1 MMIFNNLTFE
11 NPAWFW
17 LLLALPLFVAWYMI
31 KRKESQVPVKFSNTE
46 AFSKNSFW
54 GNLKHIMFAMKLL
67 AWVFLT
73 IAMAR
78 PRTVDV
84 TTDIKKTRGID
95 IVMSIDIS
103 ASMLAKDFRPNRM
116 EVVKEVASEFVD
128 NRPNDRIGLVV
139 FSGESYTKT
148 PVTSDKA
155 IVQKTLENISYSS
168 QIEGGTA
175 IGMGLATAVNRLKD
189 SEAKGKVIILL
200 TDGVNNTGFIEPK
213 TAADLA
219 LEYDIKVYSIGV
231 GSMGTAMSPVAIDR
245 RGEFQYRST
254 KVEIDEDLLQ
264 EISKLTGGE
273 YFRANNEDKLK
284 AIYEEINKLE
294 KTEIKETKYYNYDEK
309 YPIFV
314 IIAGLLLVIVALLKY
329 TIMRSIV

>member
-1 MMIFNNLTFE
+1 MFSNLTFE
-11 NPAWFW
+11 NPEWFW
-17 LLLALPLFVAWYMI
+17 LLLALPLFVAWYII
-31 KRKESQVPVKFSNTE
+31 KRKESQVPVKFSNTS
-46 AFSKNSFW
+46 AFSKTSFW
-54 GNLKHIMFAMKLL
+54 GNLKHIMFGAKLL

-103 ASMLAKDFRPNRM
+103 ASMLAKDFSPNRL

-148 PVTSDKA
+148 PVTSDKT
-155 IVQKTLENISYSS
+155 IVQNTLKDIVYSD

-213 TAADLA
+213 TASDLA

-231 GSMGTAMSPVAIDR
+231 GTMGTALSPVAIDR
-245 RGEFQYRST
+245 RGEFQYRNT

-264 EISKLTGGE
+264 EISNLTGGQ

-284 AIYEEINKLE
+284 SIYEEINKLE

-309 YPIFV
+309 YPIYV
-314 IIAGLLLVIVALLKY
+314 IIAGLILVFIALMKY

>member
-1 MMIFNNLTFE
+1 MIFNNLTFE

-17 LLLALPLFVAWYMI
+17 LLLALPLFVAWYI
-31 KRKESQVPVKFSNTE
+31 VKRKESQVPVKFSNT
-46 AFSKNSFW
+46 ASFSKNSFW

-116 EVVKEVASEFVD
+116 EVVKEVAAEFVD
-128 NRPNDRIGLVV
+128 NRPNDRVGLVV

-148 PVTSDKA
+148 PVTSDKV
-155 IVQKTLENISYSS
+155 IVQNTLENISYSS

-231 GSMGTAMSPVAIDR
+231 GSMGTALSPVAIDR
-245 RGEFQYRST
+245 RGEFQYRNT

-264 EISKLTGGE
+264 EISRLTGGE

-284 AIYEEINKLE
+284 DIYEEINKLE

-314 IIAGLLLVIVALLKY
+314 IIAGLLLVVVALMKY

>member
-1 MMIFNNLTFE
+1 MFSNLTFE
-11 NPAWFW
+11 NPEWFW
-17 LLLALPLFVAWYMI
+17 LLLALPLFVAWYII
-31 KRKESQVPVKFSNTE
+31 KRKESQVPVKFSNTS
-46 AFSKNSFW
+46 AFSKTSFW
-54 GNLKHIMFAMKLL
+54 GNLKHIMFGAKLL

-103 ASMLAKDFRPNRM
+103 ASMLAKDFSPNRL

-148 PVTSDKA
+148 PVTSDKT
-155 IVQKTLENISYSS
+155 IVQNTLKDILYSD

-213 TAADLA
+213 TASDLA

-231 GSMGTAMSPVAIDR
+231 GTMGTALSPVAIDR
-245 RGEFQYRST
+245 RGEFQYRNT

-264 EISKLTGGE
+264 EISNLTGGQ

-284 AIYEEINKLE
+284 SIYEEINKLE

-309 YPIFV
+309 YPIYV
-314 IIAGLLLVIVALLKY
+314 IIAGLILVFIALMKY

>member
-1 MMIFNNLTFE
+1 MFSNLTFE

-17 LLLALPLFVAWYMI
+17 LFLALPFIIGWYI
-31 KRKESQVPVKFSNTE
+31 YKRKESQVPVKLSSTKVFASTN
-46 AFSKNSFW
+46 FW
-54 GNLKHIMFAMKLL
+54 GNFKHFLFGLKLIIWAL
-67 AWVFLT
+67 LT

-84 TTDIKKTRGID
+84 TTNIKKTKGID

-103 ASMLAKDFRPNRM
+103 ASMLAKDFTPNRM
-116 EVVKEVASEFVD
+116 EVVKEVASEFVK

-148 PVTSDKA
+148 PVTSDKT
-155 IVQKTLENISYSS
+155 IVQNTLKDISYSS

-189 SEAKGKVIILL
+189 SKAKGKVIILL

-219 LEYDIKVYSIGV
+219 IEYGIKIYSIGV
-231 GSMGTAMSPVAIDR
+231 GTQGMAMSPVSIDR
-245 RGEFQYRST
+245 SGQFVYRNV
-254 KVEIDEDLLQ
+254 KVEIDEALLTD
-264 EISKLTGGE
+264 ISELSNGK
-273 YFRANNEDKLK
+273 YFRATDEDKLK
-284 AIYEEINKLE
+284 SIYDEINKLE

-314 IIAGLLLVIVALLKY
+314 IISGIILVFILIVKY
-329 TIMRSIV
+329 TITRSIV

>member
-1 MMIFNNLTFE
+1 MFSNLTFE

-17 LLLALPLFVAWYMI
+17 LLLAIPFFVAWYLL
-31 KRKESQVPVKFSNTE
+31 KRRESQVPVKFSGTQ
-46 AFSKNSFW
+46 AFSKSSFW
-54 GNLKHIMFAMKLL
+54 GNVKHILFGLKIV

-116 EVVKEVASEFVD
+116 EVVKEVASEFVK

-148 PVTSDKA
+148 PVTSDKT
-155 IVQKTLENISYSS
+155 ILQNTLKDINYSS
-168 QIEGGTA
+168 QIDGGTA

-219 LEYDIKVYSIGV
+219 LEYGIKVYSIGV
-231 GSMGTAMSPVAIDR
+231 GSMGTALSPVAVDR
-245 RGEFQYRST
+245 NGEFQYRNT
-254 KVEIDEDLLQ
+254 QVEIDEELLK
-264 EISKLTGGE
+264 EISALTSGQ

-284 AIYEEINKLE
+284 SIYEEINKLE
-294 KTEIKETKYYNYDEK
+294 KTEIKETKYYNFDEK

-314 IIAGLLLVIVALLKY
+314 IVAGLLLAFVALLKY
-329 TIMRSIV
+329 TIMRSLV

>member
-1 MMIFNNLTFE
+1 MIFGDLTFE

-17 LLLALPLFVAWYMI
+17 LFIAIPLFIVWYVF
-31 KRKESQVPVKFSNTE
+31 KRKDSQVPVKFSSTS
-46 AFSKNSFW
+46 AFSTSSIW
-54 GNLKHIMFAMKLL
+54 GKVKHIMFAAKLL
-67 AWVFLT
+67 AWIALT

-103 ASMLAKDFRPNRM
+103 ASMLAKDFKPNRM
-116 EVVKEVASEFVD
+116 EVVKEVASEFVE

-139 FSGESYTKT
+139 FSGEAYTKT
-148 PVTSDKA
+148 PVTSDEI
-155 IVQKTLENISYSS
+155 IVQNTLKEISFSDE
-168 QIEGGTA
+168 IEGGTA

-200 TDGVNNTGFIEPK
+200 TDGVNNSGFIEPK

-231 GSMGTAMSPVAIDR
+231 GSMGFALSPVAVDR
-245 RGEFQYRST
+245 NGEFQYRNT
-254 KVEIDEDLLQ
+254 KVEIDEGLLE
-264 EISKLTGGE
+264 EISGLTGGQ

-284 AIYEEINKLE
+284 SIYDEINKLE
-294 KTEIKETKYYNYDEK
+294 KTEIKETKYYNYDEL

-314 IIAGLLLVIVALLKY
+314 MIAGGLFMFVALLKY
-329 TIMRSIV
+329 TIMRSLV

>member
-1 MMIFNNLTFE
+1 MFNNLTFE
-11 NPAWFW
+11 NPVWFW
-17 LLLALPLFVAWYMI
+17 LLVAIPLFVVWYVL
-31 KRKESQVPVKFSNTE
+31 KRRESQVPVKFSTTR
-46 AFSKNSFW
+46 AFSKSSVW
-54 GNLKHIMFAMKLL
+54 GNLKHLMFGLKLL

-103 ASMLAKDFRPNRM
+103 ASMLAKDFQPNRM
-116 EVVKEVASEFVD
+116 EVVKEVASEFVN

-148 PVTSDKA
+148 PVTSDKS
-155 IVQKTLENISYSS
+155 IVLNTLKDISYSS
-168 QIEGGTA
+168 QIDGGTA

-189 SEAKGKVIILL
+189 SKAKGKVIILL

-219 LEYDIKVYSIGV
+219 LEYDIKIYSIGV
-231 GSMGTAMSPVAIDR
+231 GSMGTALSPVAIDR
-245 RGEFQYRST
+245 NGEFQYRNT
-254 KVEIDEDLLQ
+254 EVEIDEALL
-264 EISKLTGGE
+264 EDISNQTNGQ

-284 AIYEEINKLE
+284 SIYEEINKLE
-294 KTEIKETKYYNYDEK
+294 KTDIKETKYYNYDEK

-314 IIAGLLLVIVALLKY
+314 IIAGLLIGLVALMKY
-329 TIMRSIV
+329 TIMRSLV

>member
-1 MMIFNNLTFE
+1 
-11 NPAWFW
+11 
-17 LLLALPLFVAWYMI
+17 
-31 KRKESQVPVKFSNTE
+31 
-46 AFSKNSFW
+46 
-54 GNLKHIMFAMKLL
+54 
-67 AWVFLT
+67 
-73 IAMAR
+73 
-78 PRTVDV
+78 V
-84 TTDIKKTRGID
+84 TTNIKKTRGID

-116 EVVKEVASEFVD
+116 EVVKDVASEFVK

-148 PVTSDKA
+148 PVTSDKT
-155 IVQKTLENISYSS
+155 IVQNTLKEISYSS

-189 SEAKGKVIILL
+189 SKAKGKVIILL

-219 LEYDIKVYSIGV
+219 IEYGIKIYSIGV
-231 GSMGTAMSPVAIDR
+231 GTKGMAMSPVSIDR
-245 RGEFQYRST
+245 SGQFVYRNVE
-254 KVEIDEDLLQ
+254 VEIDEDLLT
-264 EISKLTGGE
+264 EISESSKGK
-273 YFRANNEDKLK
+273 YFRATDEDKLK
-284 AIYEEINKLE
+284 SIYDEINKLE

-314 IIAGLLLVIVALLKY
+314 MISGLILLFILLVKY
-329 TIMRSIV
+329 TITRSIV

>member
-1 MMIFNNLTFE
+1 MFNDLTFE

-17 LLLALPLFVAWYMI
+17 LLLAIPLFVVWYLV
-31 KRKESQVPVKFSNTE
+31 KRKQSQVPVKFSSTQ
-46 AFSKNSFW
+46 AFSGSTFW
-54 GNLKHIMFAMKLL
+54 GYIKHVMFSIKIL

-116 EVVKEVASEFVD
+116 EVVKEVASEFVK

-148 PVTSDKA
+148 PVTSDKS
-155 IVQKTLENISYSS
+155 IVLNTLKDISYSS

-175 IGMGLATAVNRLKD
+175 IGMGLATAVNRLKY

-231 GSMGTAMSPVAIDR
+231 GSIGTALSPVAIDR
-245 RGEFQYRST
+245 NGQFQYRNT
-254 KVEIDEDLLQ
+254 EVEIDEALLD
-264 EISKLTGGE
+264 EISSMTDGQ
-273 YFRANNEDKLK
+273 YFRATNEDKLK
-284 AIYEEINKLE
+284 SIYEEINKLE

-314 IIAGLLLVIVALLKY
+314 IIAGLLIAFVALIKY
-329 TIMRSIV
+329 TIMRSLV

>member
-1 MMIFNNLTFE
+1 MFSDLTFE

-17 LLLALPLFVAWYMI
+17 LLLALPVFVAWYI
-31 KRKESQVPVKFSNTE
+31 LKRRESQVPVKFSSVQVFTSSN
-46 AFSKNSFW
+46 FW
-54 GNLKHIMFAMKLL
+54 GNFKHFLFGLKLL
-67 AWVFLT
+67 IWVLLT

-84 TTDIKKTRGID
+84 TTNIKKTRGID

-116 EVVKEVASEFVD
+116 EVVKDVASEFVK

-148 PVTSDKA
+148 PVTSDKT
-155 IVQKTLENISYSS
+155 IVQNTLKEISYSS

-189 SEAKGKVIILL
+189 SKAKGKVIILL

-219 LEYDIKVYSIGV
+219 IEYGIKIYSIGV
-231 GSMGTAMSPVAIDR
+231 GTKGMAMSPVSIDR
-245 RGEFQYRST
+245 SGQFVYRNVE
-254 KVEIDEDLLQ
+254 VEIDEDLLT
-264 EISKLTGGE
+264 EISESSKGK
-273 YFRANNEDKLK
+273 YFRATDEDKLK
-284 AIYEEINKLE
+284 SIYDEINKLE

-314 IIAGLLLVIVALLKY
+314 MISGLILLFILLVKY
-329 TIMRSIV
+329 TITRSIV

>member
-1 MMIFNNLTFE
+1 MFGNLSFE

-17 LLLALPLFVAWYMI
+17 LLLALPVFVAWYII
-31 KRKESQVPVKFSNTE
+31 KRKESQVPVKFSNTA
-46 AFSKNSFW
+46 AFAKSSFW
-54 GNLKHIMFAMKLL
+54 GNLKHIMFGAKLL
-67 AWVFLT
+67 AWIFLT
-73 IAMAR
+73 VAMAR

-103 ASMLAKDFRPNRM
+103 ASMLAKDFSPNRL
-116 EVVKEVASEFVD
+116 EVVKDVASEFVK

-148 PVTSDKA
+148 PVTSDRV
-155 IVQKTLENISYSS
+155 IVQKTLEGISYSS

-231 GSMGTAMSPVAIDR
+231 GSMGTALSPVAIDR

-254 KVEIDEDLLQ
+254 KVEIDEELLE
-264 EISKLTGGE
+264 EISTLTGGQ

-284 AIYEEINKLE
+284 SIYEEINKLE

-309 YPIFV
+309 YPLFV
-314 IIAGLLLVIVALLKY
+314 IMAGLFLVVVALLKY
-329 TIMRSIV
+329 TLMRSIV

>member
-1 MMIFNNLTFE
+1 MFSNLTFE

-17 LLLALPLFVAWYMI
+17 LLLALPLFMAWYII
-31 KRKESQVPVKFSNTE
+31 KRKESQVPVKFSNTT
-46 AFSKNSFW
+46 AFSKSSIW
-54 GNLKHIMFAMKLL
+54 GKLKHIMFGAKLL
-67 AWVFLT
+67 VWILLT

-95 IVMSIDIS
+95 IVMSVDIS
-103 ASMLAKDFRPNRM
+103 ASMLAKDFSPNRM
-116 EVVKEVASEFVD
+116 EVVKDVASEFVD

-155 IVQKTLENISYSS
+155 IVQKTLEGISYSS

-219 LEYDIKVYSIGV
+219 LEYEIKVYSIGV
-231 GSMGTAMSPVAIDR
+231 GSMGTALSPVAIDR
-245 RGEFQYRST
+245 RGEFQYRNT

-264 EISKLTGGE
+264 ELSKLTGGQ

-284 AIYEEINKLE
+284 SIYEEINKLE

-309 YPIFV
+309 YPIFIFIAV
-314 IIAGLLLVIVALLKY
+314 IILAIIALMKY

>member
-1 MMIFNNLTFE
+1 MIFNDVTFE

-17 LLLALPLFVAWYMI
+17 LLAAIPAFIAWYVI
-31 KRKESQVPVKFSNTE
+31 RRRQSQVPVKLSSTS
-46 AFSKNSFW
+46 AFSSSSFW
-54 GNLKHIMFAMKLL
+54 GTIKHIMFAAKML
-67 AWVFLT
+67 AWISLT

-116 EVVKEVASEFVD
+116 EVVKEVASEFVE

-148 PVTSDKA
+148 PVTSDKT
-155 IVQKTLENISYSS
+155 IIQNTLKGISYSS
-168 QIEGGTA
+168 EIEGGTA

-213 TAADLA
+213 TEADLA
-219 LEYDIKVYSIGV
+219 LEYDIMVYSIEV
-231 GSMGTAMSPVAIDR
+231 GSMGYALSPVAIDKD
-245 RGEFQYRST
+245 GNFQYRNT
-254 KVEIDEDLLQ
+254 KVEIDEDLLE
-264 EISKLTGGE
+264 EISAATGGQ

-284 AIYEEINKLE
+284 SIYEEINKLE
-294 KTEIKETKYYNYDEK
+294 KTEIKETKYYNYDEL
-309 YPIFV
+309 YPLLVLISG
-314 IIAGLLLVIVALLKY
+314 GLLLFVALLKY
-329 TIMRSIV
+329 TVMRSLV

>member
-1 MMIFNNLTFE
+1 MLNNLTFE

-17 LLLALPLFVAWYMI
+17 LLLAIPLFVAWYLL
-31 KRKESQVPVKFSNTE
+31 KRKESQVPVKFSFAQ
-46 AFSKNSFW
+46 AFSKSSFW
-54 GNLKHIMFAMKLL
+54 GYVKHSMFSLKIL

-103 ASMLAKDFRPNRM
+103 ASMLAKDFNPNRM
-116 EVVKEVASEFVD
+116 EVVKEVASEFVK

-148 PVTSDKA
+148 PVTSDKS
-155 IVQKTLENISYSS
+155 IVLNTLKDISYSS

-189 SEAKGKVIILL
+189 SKAKGKVIILL

-231 GSMGTAMSPVAIDR
+231 GSMGTALSPVAIDR
-245 RGEFQYRST
+245 NGQIQYRNT
-254 KVEIDEDLLQ
+254 EVEIDEALLE
-264 EISKLTGGE
+264 EISTMTEGQ
-273 YFRANNEDKLK
+273 YFRATNEDKLK
-284 AIYEEINKLE
+284 SIYEEINKLE

-314 IIAGLLLVIVALLKY
+314 IIAGFLMAFVALIKY
-329 TIMRSIV
+329 TIMRSLV

>member
-1 MMIFNNLTFE
+1 MIFSDITFE

-17 LLLALPLFVAWYMI
+17 LLLVIPLFIAWYVI
-31 KRKESQVPVKFSNTE
+31 RRKESQVPVKFSTTS
-46 AFSKNSFW
+46 AFSASSFW
-54 GNLKHIMFAMKLL
+54 GKVKHIMFAAKIL
-67 AWVFLT
+67 AWISLT
-73 IAMAR
+73 IAMTR

-116 EVVKEVASEFVD
+116 EVVKEVASEFVE

-148 PVTSDKA
+148 PVTSDRT
-155 IVQKTLENISYSS
+155 IVQNTLKDISYSS
-168 QIEGGTA
+168 EIEGGTA

-219 LEYDIKVYSIGV
+219 IEYDIKIYSIGV
-231 GSMGTAMSPVAIDR
+231 GSMGYALSPVAIDR
-245 RGEFQYRST
+245 NGEFQYRNT

-264 EISKLTGGE
+264 EISKATGGQ

-284 AIYEEINKLE
+284 SIYEEINKLE
-294 KTEIKETKYYNYDEK
+294 KTEIKETKYYNYDEL
-309 YPIFV
+309 YPLFV
-314 IIAGLLLVIVALLKY
+314 MIAGGLLMFVALLKY
-329 TIMRSIV
+329 TVMRSLV

>member
-1 MMIFNNLTFE
+1 MIFSDLTFE
-11 NPAWFW
+11 NPVWFW
-17 LLLALPLFVAWYMI
+17 LLIAIPLFVVWYI
-31 KRKESQVPVKFSNTE
+31 VKRKESQVSVKFSSTS
-46 AFSKNSFW
+46 AFSKSSLW
-54 GNLKHIMFAMKLL
+54 GNVKHIMFGAKLL
-67 AWVFLT
+67 AWIALT

-103 ASMLAKDFRPNRM
+103 GSMLAKDFSPNRM
-116 EVVKEVASEFVD
+116 EVVKNVASEFVE
-128 NRPNDRIGLVV
+128 NRPNDRVGLVV

-148 PVTSDKA
+148 PVTSDRA
-155 IVQKTLENISYSS
+155 IIQNTLKGISFSS
-168 QIEGGTA
+168 QIQDGTA

-189 SEAKGKVIILL
+189 SDAKGKVIILL

-231 GSMGTAMSPVAIDR
+231 GSMGLALSPVGIDR
-245 RGEFQYRST
+245 NGEFQYRNT
-254 KVEIDEDLLQ
+254 KVEIDEELLK
-264 EISKLTGGE
+264 EISATTGGQ

-284 AIYEEINKLE
+284 SIYEEINKLE
-294 KTEIKETKYYNYDEK
+294 KTEIKETKYYNYEEL

-314 IIAGLLLVIVALLKY
+314 LIAGGIMAFVALLKY
-329 TIMRSIV
+329 TVMRSLV

>member
-1 MMIFNNLTFE
+1 MIFNDLTFE

-17 LLLALPLFVAWYMI
+17 LLLAIPAFIAWYII
-31 KRKESQVPVKFSNTE
+31 KRKESQVPVKFSSTS
-46 AFSKNSFW
+46 AFSASSFW
-54 GNLKHIMFAMKLL
+54 AKLKHLMFGAKLI
-67 AWVFLT
+67 AWVALT

-103 ASMLAKDFRPNRM
+103 ASMLAKDFTPNRM
-116 EVVKEVASEFVD
+116 EVVKDVASEFAD

-148 PVTSDKA
+148 PVTSDKV
-155 IVQKTLENISYSS
+155 IVQNTLEDISYSD

-189 SEAKGKVIILL
+189 SEAKGKVIILM

-219 LEYDIKVYSIGV
+219 LEYGIKVYSIGV
-231 GSMGTAMSPVAIDR
+231 GSMGYALSPVAINR
-245 RGEFQYRST
+245 NGEFQYRNT
-254 KVEIDEDLLQ
+254 KVEIDEELL
-264 EISKLTGGE
+264 EDISTATGGQ
-273 YFRANNEDKLK
+273 YFRADNEDKLK

-294 KTEIKETKYYNYDEK
+294 KTEIKETKYYNYDEL

-314 IIAGLLLVIVALLKY
+314 MIAGGLLLFIALLKY
-329 TIMRSIV
+329 TVMRSLV

>member
-1 MMIFNNLTFE
+1 
-11 NPAWFW
+11 
-17 LLLALPLFVAWYMI
+17 
-31 KRKESQVPVKFSNTE
+31 
-46 AFSKNSFW
+46 
-54 GNLKHIMFAMKLL
+54 
-67 AWVFLT
+67 
-73 IAMAR
+73 
-78 PRTVDV
+78 
-84 TTDIKKTRGID
+84 
-95 IVMSIDIS
+95 
-103 ASMLAKDFRPNRM
+103 MLAKDFSPNRM

-148 PVTSDKA
+148 PVTSDKV
-155 IVQKTLENISYSS
+155 IVQKTLEDISYSS

-189 SEAKGKVIILL
+189 SEAKGKVIILM

-231 GSMGTAMSPVAIDR
+231 GSMGTALSPVAIDR

-264 EISKLTGGE
+264 EISTLTGGQ

-284 AIYEEINKLE
+284 SIYEEINKLE
-294 KTEIKETKYYNYDEK
+294 KTDIKETKYYNYDEK

-314 IIAGLLLVIVALLKY
+314 MIAGLLLVIVTLLKY

>member
-1 MMIFNNLTFE
+1 MIFNNLTFE

-17 LLLALPLFVAWYMI
+17 LLLALPLFVAWYI
-31 KRKESQVPVKFSNTE
+31 VKRKESQVPVKFSNT
-46 AFSKNSFW
+46 ASFSKNSFW

-116 EVVKEVASEFVD
+116 EVVKEVAAEFVD

-148 PVTSDKA
+148 PVTSDKV
-155 IVQKTLENISYSS
+155 IVQNTLENISYSS

-231 GSMGTAMSPVAIDR
+231 GSMGTALSPVAIDR
-245 RGEFQYRST
+245 RGEFQYRNT

-284 AIYEEINKLE
+284 DIYEEINKLE

-314 IIAGLLLVIVALLKY
+314 IIAGLLLVVVALMKY

>member
-1 MMIFNNLTFE
+1 MFSNLTFE

-17 LLLALPLFVAWYMI
+17 LLLAIPFFVAWYLI
-31 KRKESQVPVKFSNTE
+31 KRRESQVPVKFSGTQ
-46 AFSKNSFW
+46 AFAKSSFW
-54 GNLKHIMFAMKLL
+54 GKVKHILFGLKIV

-103 ASMLAKDFRPNRM
+103 ASMLAKDFNPNRM
-116 EVVKEVASEFVD
+116 EVVKEVASEFVE

-148 PVTSDKA
+148 PVTSDKT
-155 IVQKTLENISYSS
+155 ILQNTLKDINYSS
-168 QIEGGTA
+168 QIDGGTA

-231 GSMGTAMSPVAIDR
+231 GSMGTASSPVAIDR
-245 RGEFQYRST
+245 DGKFQYRNT
-254 KVEIDEDLLQ
+254 QVEIDEELLKD
-264 EISKLTGGE
+264 ISTLTNGQ

-284 AIYEEINKLE
+284 SIYEEINKLE
-294 KTEIKETKYYNYDEK
+294 KTEIKETKYFNYDEK

-314 IIAGLLLVIVALLKY
+314 MIAGLLLAFVALLKY
-329 TIMRSIV
+329 TIMRSLV